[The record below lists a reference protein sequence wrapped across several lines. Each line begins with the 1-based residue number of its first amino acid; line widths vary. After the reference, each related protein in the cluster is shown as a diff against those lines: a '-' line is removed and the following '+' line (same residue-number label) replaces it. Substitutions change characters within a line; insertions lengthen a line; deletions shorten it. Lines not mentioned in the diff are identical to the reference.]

1 MDGLNRVLDGRSPT
15 NLVDCNLVLLQPIS
29 DLQPDPSSEQP
40 IYRQLAKALTERIE
54 NGRMQ
59 AGERLP
65 ATRELAGQLGLN
77 RTTISAAY
85 TLLEEAGLIS
95 GHVGRGSFVLKR
107 TGTYDDRSS
116 SQDGSTI
123 NFASSRPA
131 ADDFPL
137 ASFRR
142 LAKAVIDGPEAAE
155 ILQLGSPQ
163 GYAPLRRYLLDA
175 GRECGIADA
184 TDEVIVTNGCQQA
197 LDLIAR
203 VYVSQPAGAEPATVL
218 VEDPVYHGLLKIFR
232 RAGARLVPVPVT
244 SGGLDVTAAEE
255 LMARHRPKLL
265 VVTPEFQN
273 PTGLTLSLADRK
285 RLLDAAHKNGVIIVE
300 NGIYSEL
307 RYRGEAIPSLK
318 ELDEAGQTILLR
330 SYSKVSFPGLRVGWA
345 TGPRGLIR
353 RLAEE
358 KQVADLHSDQ
368 LAQAIFLRF
377 AQSGEL
383 ANHIARTCVAGER
396 RLDAA
401 FRSCQQSWPTG
412 TSWTCPEG
420 GMCLWVE
427 LPAPLTSESL
437 LNRAQ
442 REGVEFLPG
451 PNFSVHGAH
460 QRGLRISFGGLAP
473 ETIERGISI
482 LGRVAHIE
490 MGRREESYLM
500 EPAAALV

>member
-1 MDGLNRVLDGRSPT
+1 MDGSIPELDGSTPT
-15 NLVDCNLVLLQPIS
+15 NLVDFKLVLSPPIT
-29 DLQPDPSSEQP
+29 DLQPDPTSEQP
-40 IYRQLAKALTERIE
+40 IYRQLAQAITERIQS
-54 NGRMQ
+54 GRMQ
-59 AGERLP
+59 TGERLP

-85 TLLEEAGLIS
+85 ALLEEAGLIS
-95 GHVGRGSFVLKR
+95 GHVGRGSFVASR
-107 TGTYDDRSS
+107 SQTYQDRPN
-116 SQDGSTI
+116 SQGNSII

-137 ASFRR
+137 GSFRK

-163 GYAPLRRYLLDA
+163 GYAPLRRYLLDGNRA
-175 GRECGIADA
+175 TGIASSN
-184 TDEVIVTNGCQQA
+184 DEVIVTNGCQQA

-203 VYVSQPAGAEPATVL
+203 TYITRGAEPAAVL

-232 RAGARLVPVPVT
+232 RAGARLIPVPVS
-244 SGGLDVTAAEE
+244 SGGMDVTAAEE
-255 LMARHRPKLL
+255 LMLRHRPRLL

-273 PTGLTLSLADRK
+273 PTGLTLSLSDRR
-285 RLLDAAHKNGVIIVE
+285 RLLDAAAKSGVTIVE

-307 RYRGEAIPSLK
+307 RYWGKSIPSLK
-318 ELDEAGQTILLR
+318 QLDETGQTILLR

-345 TGPRGLIR
+345 TAPREVIR

-383 ANHIARTCVAGER
+383 ASHIARTCLAGQR
-396 RLDAA
+396 RLEAA
-401 FRSCQQSWPTG
+401 FRSCEQSWPAG

-427 LPAPLTSESL
+427 LPAPLTADGL
-437 LNRAQ
+437 LRRAQ

-451 PNFSVHGAH
+451 PNFSVNGAH

-482 LGRVAHIE
+482 LGALAHVE
-490 MGRREESYLM
+490 FGQREDSYLA